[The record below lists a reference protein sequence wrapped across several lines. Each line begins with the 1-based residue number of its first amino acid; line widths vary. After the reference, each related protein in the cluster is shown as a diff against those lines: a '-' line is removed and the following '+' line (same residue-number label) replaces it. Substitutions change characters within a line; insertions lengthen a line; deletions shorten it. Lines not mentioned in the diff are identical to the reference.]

1 MSKQHWQFSILL
13 LLSVCLHSIC
23 PILCAATA
31 EKFCNLSDGFA
42 EIGNIGDTSSCCHR
56 AETDETEI
64 PSAHGTCCGS
74 NDLTFIIA
82 NDSHLVNN
90 IGKTEVHQYASVVQF
105 AVILPDKKEQ
115 FLSQYPFTTL
125 THPSFHNVI
134 SRRGPPFT
142 RS

>member
-13 LLSVCLHSIC
+13 LLLVCLHSIC
-23 PILCAATA
+23 PILCASTA

-42 EIGNIGDTSSCCHR
+42 EIGNIDDTLPCCHR
-56 AETDETEI
+56 TETDETEI
-64 PSAHGTCCGS
+64 PSEHGKCCGS
-74 NDLTFIIA
+74 DEMTFTIP
-82 NDSHLVNN
+82 NDSHFVYN
-90 IGKTEVHQYASVVQF
+90 IGKTEAQHYASVVQF
-105 AVILPDKKEQ
+105 AVILPNKKDI